1 MQSQSLPVL
10 TSGDPL
16 RALSAM
22 DVGEVRLD
30 RHNRQLYSTDA
41 SLYQVDPLAVVI
53 PANLEQLQRLLQF
66 ASTHRLPILPR
77 GGGTSLAGQCTG
89 SAIIVDLSP
98 NFRQITSIDIP
109 NRRCTAQAGVV
120 LDQLNRELADPWLYL
135 ATSQSLQAGSEG
147 TPEGPDST
155 PQKSGPSGV
164 PSDPAWQRRT
174 RPGLFFAPDPATAAQ
189 ACIGGCIGNNAAGAR
204 SIRYGRTSENLAGIE
219 VMLIDGQKVWLG
231 PGAGRRD
238 PRALQLAGDV
248 ARIVGAHAD
257 LIRARF
263 PKLIRRNAGYG
274 LDLILQQLDAGVA
287 IEDLDL
293 TGLLCGSEGT
303 LALILSADLKLHP
316 LPIARGLAIA
326 SFASIDDAISAVV
339 PILATHPSAI
349 ELLDDVVLDAARG
362 NTECRRF
369 LPLVP
374 DHKGKPPAAAL
385 YVEYQTETADDTL
398 AKHFGDLKNVIPDAP
413 VLIHDQPAAMSAA
426 WTLRK
431 SAEALLHGMSATKKP
446 VTFVEDNSV
455 PVENLSRFVREF
467 RRIVEAHGTSAAFY
481 AHASVGV
488 LHVRPMI
495 DLRNA
500 KGLEMMQ
507 SIAVQVADLA
517 RECCGVMSGEHGDG
531 KARGPLL
538 RQFYGPDLIEAFA
551 QIKAVF
557 DPLNLLNPGNI
568 VNAGPVASITQ
579 NLRVQREHAAGEV
592 QTYYDYHDQE
602 GFISAV
608 EMCNG
613 AGFCRKT
620 AGGTMCPS
628 YRGTLDERHSTR
640 GRGNALRLAITGQIA
655 GNGRISRKTQST
667 VQAGSEGTPEGP
679 DSFGNRSG
687 PSGVPSDPAW
697 GFASDPK
704 PSWDDPDTMA
714 TLDLCLSCKAC
725 KTECPSNVDIARL
738 KAEYTA
744 QRFARD
750 GTPLAAWV
758 FGHIRIFNHL
768 GSLMPG
774 VSNWML
780 RQSIVRWIAQK
791 LLHVSPKRKMP
802 ELGSSLFGWFNHRPQ
817 PAPTRPKVLLFG
829 DCFTAYNEPQLG
841 QSAVRVLERLG
852 YQVLLSDMGC
862 CGRSMMSVGLLK
874 DAIASA
880 DRVIARLAPLLDD
893 PALVGIVV
901 CEPSCL
907 AAMKDDWLQLKLS
920 SALELRQK
928 IAGLALLVEDFVEKR
943 WEQHP
948 NRPAEIRRTATPI
961 VLHGHCHQKAL
972 WGDQTS
978 SAILQR
984 FGTNVQVL
992 PSTCCGMAGA
1002 FGYAENKYDLSMK
1015 IGELSLFPPV
1025 RAAAEGTIIT
1035 APGTSCRHQIRD
1047 GTGKAAVHPIQ
1058 VVDELL

>member
-1 MQSQSLPVL
+1 MPLSPQPLPVL
-10 TSGDPL
+10 KNDDPL
-16 RALSAM
+16 MKLRTV
-22 DVGEVRLD
+22 DVGEIRLD

-41 SLYQVDPLAVVI
+41 SLYQIDPLAVVI
-53 PANLEQLQRLLQF
+53 PQKVEQLQRLLRF
-66 ASTHRLPILPR
+66 ASEHRLPILPR
-77 GGGTSLAGQCTG
+77 GGGTSLAGQCTA
-89 SAIIVDLSP
+89 SAVVVDLSP
-98 NFRQITSIDIP
+98 NFRQVSGLDTA

-120 LDQLNRELADPWLYL
+120 LDQLNRELA
-135 ATSQSLQAGSEG
+135 
-147 TPEGPDST
+147 ST
-155 PQKSGPSGV
+155 G
-164 PSDPAWQRRT
+164 R
-174 RPGLFFAPDPATAAQ
+174 FFAPDPATTAQ

-204 SIRYGRTSENLAGIE
+204 SIRYGRTSENVIGIDA
-219 VMLIDGQKVWLG
+219 MLIDGHRLWLG

-238 PRALQLAGDV
+238 RRALQIASDV
-248 ARIVGAHAD
+248 ARIVTAHAD
-257 LIRARF
+257 HIRARF

-274 LDLILQQLDAGVA
+274 LDLILNQLDAGVA
-287 IEDLDL
+287 VEDLDL

-303 LALILSADLKLHP
+303 LAITIAADLKLHP
-316 LPIARGLAIA
+316 LPITRGLAIA
-326 SFASIDDAISAVV
+326 SFASVDEAIAAVV
-339 PILATHPSAI
+339 PILATKPSAV
-349 ELLDDVVLDAARG
+349 ELLDDVVLNAARG
-362 NTECRRF
+362 NVECRRF
-369 LPLVP
+369 LPLIP
-374 DHKGKPPAAAL
+374 DQFGKQPAAAL
-385 YVEYQTETADDTL
+385 YIEYQTESANESL
-398 AKHFGDLKNVIPDAP
+398 SERFEELKKVIPDAP
-413 VLIHDQPAAMSAA
+413 VLIHDQPGPMSAA

-431 SAEALLHGMSATKKP
+431 SAEALLHGLSASGKP

-467 RRIVEAHGTSAAFY
+467 RGIVEAHGTSAAFY

-495 DLRNA
+495 DLRNN
-500 KGLEMMQ
+500 KGLAMMQ

-517 RECCGVMSGEHGDG
+517 RDCGGVMSGEHGDG

-538 RQFYGPDLIEAFA
+538 AQFYGPELMDAFA
-551 QIKAVF
+551 QIKAIF
-557 DPLNLLNPGNI
+557 DPLNLLNPGTI
-568 VNAGPVASITQ
+568 VNAGPVAGITQ
-579 NLRVQREHAAGEV
+579 NLRVQKEHDAGEV

-655 GNGRISRKTQST
+655 
-667 VQAGSEGTPEGP
+667 AEG
-679 DSFGNRSG
+679 
-687 PSGVPSDPAW
+687 
-697 GFASDPK
+697 K

-750 GTPLAAWV
+750 GTPLYAWV
-758 FGHIRIFNHL
+758 FGHIRLFNRL
-768 GSLMPG
+768 GSMMPE

-780 RQSIVRWIAQK
+780 RQGLVRWLAGHV
-791 LLHVSPKRKMP
+791 LHVSQRRKMP
-802 ELGSSLFGWFNHRPQ
+802 EFGSSLFGWFKRRALRESGGKEPRTEFGSSLFGWFKRRALRESPGKEPRTERTRAVSGSTAGRDNRSLREYAPCAAPSTQ
-817 PAPTRPKVLLFG
+817 PRPKVLLFG
-829 DCFTAYNEPQLG
+829 DCFTAYNEPQVG
-841 QSAVRVLERLG
+841 QSAVRVLERFG
-852 YQVLLSDMGC
+852 YQVLLPDLGC

-874 DAIASA
+874 DAIAA
-880 DRVIARLAPLLDD
+880 IDALIARLAPMLDD
-893 PALVGIVV
+893 LVGIVV

-907 AAMKDDWLQLKLS
+907 ASIKDDWLSLKLAS
-920 SALELRQK
+920 PMSLRQK
-928 IAGLALLVEDFVEKR
+928 IAGLSLLVEDFVEKR
-943 WEQHP
+943 WDQHP
-948 NRPAEIRRTATPI
+948 NRPTEMKPGSTPI
-961 VLHGHCHQKAL
+961 ILHGHCHQKAL

-978 SAILQR
+978 SAMLKRISS
-984 FGTNVQVL
+984 NVQVL
-992 PSTCCGMAGA
+992 NSTCCGMAGA

-1025 RAAAEGTIIT
+1025 RAATQDSIIT

-1047 GTGKAAVHPIQ
+1047 GTGKEAVHPIQ
-1058 VVDELL
+1058 MVERLIIGSEEKDGDDYRAAK